1 MASPADDPKE
11 VVEVMF
17 DGGFDDEEGIV
28 EATLQPASPPNVE
41 EVEFVCYRRDQAF
54 SDRPERIICQFSN
67 SNTITQKVCAK
78 LDATPSPNLATN
90 DAIRPADPT
99 LEFMQELFPLLG
111 ETLLD
116 ASNTSFS
123 TISTEVSLFLEPED
137 IASDNA
143 ISDDEKRE
151 RITAIFIRAC
161 SNGDIGK
168 VGMMLGKIKETSTM
182 KTNVKDWIDL
192 NGKDEDG
199 TPAIVYAACW
209 GYADIIRILI
219 EEGAN
224 VDDRDKNGWTP
235 LLWACSNGHE
245 DSAKTLI
252 ECGASKD
259 LKSNRG
265 RSLQD
270 IVKRDASQEMRK
282 ILDMEQSKPESSFI
296 DGSLFFAKDEDSGY
310 GDDTKLKRDESQRI
324 SVAYPSAKSDLI
336 PSTSSDS
343 DSDKMDGILKV
354 AIVNLQPSAQR
365 RQRRKKLSK
374 PIPAN
379 IMILCARYAHYW
391 NTPEFLDTFF
401 SKALAVIVG
410 EIQKTP
416 DDSHLLAHHIANTAQ
431 LIRYLRRDPGLRSS
445 TTDHQA
451 TFTELLRELYVLFSH
466 NLTRQLPPSFRRRP
480 HRSRRKGSHRQHEIP
495 KTLSRG
501 SEDDVRFYSI
511 RQPHQTN
518 PKRDVNT
525 VNISNHSTKQ
535 SRRFK
540 FSHLPSCPPPYPPL
554 QPPLARI
561 VTPRTLLTILD
572 SSKNALTSSGVHPSI
587 IRQSIIQ
594 ALHHINAT
602 LFNRVLTFP
611 EMEDTPDVT
620 DIPIPRGTILVNSLK
635 PWRGLDA
642 ITIPQIGRTMVGYRY
657 EIGEPSFPEE
667 VEAYVMKVG
676 EDIRRVEEDGDLEGL
691 LDVVVPPFLL
701 PAMSG
706 TEADVGWAWARAVPF
721 IPDGCMRMLDQESL
735 EELGEGWDGGL
746 S

>member
-1 MASPADDPKE
+1 MASPADDPKRSLRSCLTAALT
-11 VVEVMF
+11 MKK
-17 DGGFDDEEGIV
+17 
-28 EATLQPASPPNVE
+28 ASLRLPSNLL
-41 EVEFVCYRRDQAF
+41 RRLT
-54 SDRPERIICQFSN
+54 FSN
-67 SNTITQKVCAK
+67 SNTITQKVSAK

-90 DAIRPADPT
+90 DAIR
-99 LEFMQELFPLLG
+99 
-111 ETLLD
+111 
-116 ASNTSFS
+116 S
-123 TISTEVSLFLEPED
+123 TIQISSPINRLIHSQQIQLWNSCRSFPYSPED

-182 KTNVKDWIDL
+182 KQMSKTGL
-192 NGKDEDG
+192 TLTGKTRME
-199 TPAIVYAACW
+199 
-209 GYADIIRILI
+209 LQLSSMQH
-219 EEGAN
+219 EGAN

-265 RSLQD
+265 RSLD

-343 DSDKMDGILKV
+343 DSDVDDTSLPFDWDRCSLDQMLVFDEKKMDGILKV

-466 NLTRQLPPSFRRRP
+466 NLTRQLLQVLDAALIDHGEKEAIANTRFENAFTGLGRRRP
-480 HRSRRKGSHRQHEIP
+480 LLQ
-495 KTLSRG
+495 
-501 SEDDVRFYSI
+501 
-511 RQPHQTN
+511 HQTTTSN
-518 PKRDVNT
+518 ESKR
-525 VNISNHSTKQ
+525 SAP
-535 SRRFK
+535 RRIGILGRWSASK
-540 FSHLPSCPPPYPPL
+540 EPYK
-554 QPPLARI
+554 

-602 LFNRVLTFP
+602 LFNRVLTSRDLHCRARA
-611 EMEDTPDVT
+611 MQGNV
-620 DIPIPRGTILVNSLK
+620 LWHLK
-635 PWRGLDA
+635 PTLQICQFLQVATSLQDLGELLETMAGLDA